1 MKNIEIWKNNRE
13 LQELFK
19 ELGLELLP
27 HNSPYIEE
35 KKDKLIREG
44 EGCRFY
50 NELVDEIFD
59 SSMFLVKST
68 KNNIY
73 GYKEHYP
80 ITLMSGSLFYMSTKL
95 SILEEILMNQLFNKK
110 SDYTLLREK
119 LTHFSI
125 ELREYEELMALR
137 QSSKNYINL
146 DNDLSD
152 RLDICKYGRT
162 LIEKE
167 IKVSKEEF
175 LEWKSPRYGTQNPT
189 RVVSKVWE
197 YAVQSRE
204 GAYWINEKFK
214 GPSAYDS
221 SACWTFDRLGKSV
234 TFMPDG
240 REIHIAGEHEDFYD
254 PDFYIYNDVVVV
266 NPDESIEFY
275 NYPKELFLPTDF
287 HSATL
292 VDDKIVII
300 GNLGYSDNIE
310 IGKTQIMLLDTNS
323 YVLSEIEVKGL
334 QPGWIHQHLAVLSG
348 DKKSIIISKGEIWY
362 ADDKPLLENI
372 NEWKLDLTTWQ
383 WEQLTDKQ
391 WRRFEFRREDEK
403 LNRLF
408 NLRQALFAL
417 EAGWEKDYKKELKS
431 LKKKLNFE
439 PDVAILKEL
448 YLPDIEHKVLENET
462 HGDERKIEIN
472 GVVVRYNEDMHSI
485 IMTVEGNLESDII
498 ENINRQVAQKF
509 SLLEGEKY
517 TIRELGIKE
526 DSC

>member
-1 MKNIEIWKNNRE
+1 
-13 LQELFK
+13 
-19 ELGLELLP
+19 
-27 HNSPYIEE
+27 
-35 KKDKLIREG
+35 
-44 EGCRFY
+44 
-50 NELVDEIFD
+50 
-59 SSMFLVKST
+59 
-68 KNNIY
+68 
-73 GYKEHYP
+73 
-80 ITLMSGSLFYMSTKL
+80 MSGSLFYMSKKS
-95 SILEEILMNQLFNKK
+95 SILEEILMNQLFKKK

-125 ELREYEELMALR
+125 ELREYEELKRLR
-137 QSSKNYINL
+137 KSPINYI
-146 DNDLSD
+146 DLSYD
-152 RLDICKYGRT
+152 VRKSLQICRHGRT

-197 YAVQSRE
+197 YAVQS
-204 GAYWINEKFK
+204 GKAAYWINEKFK

-221 SACWTFDRLGKSV
+221 SACWTFSRDGKSV

-275 NYPKELFLPTDF
+275 NYPKELFPPTDF

-300 GNLGYSDNIE
+300 GNLSYLNNRE
-310 IGKTQIMLLDTNS
+310 IGKTQIMLLDTKS
-323 YVLSEIEVKGL
+323 YVLNKIEAKGL
-334 QPGWIHQHLAVLSG
+334 QPGWIHKHLAVLSE
-348 DKKSIIISKGEIWY
+348 DKKSITISKGEIMY
-362 ADDKPLLENI
+362 AEDKPLLENI
-372 NEWKLDLTTWQ
+372 NEWKLELTTWQ

-431 LKKKLNFE
+431 LKKELNFE
-439 PDVAILKEL
+439 PDVMILKEL

-462 HGDERKIEIN
+462 HGDETKIEIN

-498 ENINRQVAQKF
+498 ENINRQVAQKI

-517 TIRELGIKE
+517 TIREL
-526 DSC
+526 